1 MKLGA
6 STRPNLL
13 VAAAI
18 VIVVPLIAGAV
29 ALGGKLGVM
38 AVGGLIALAVGVY
51 IGLRHPLW
59 LYWGMAVAVGA
70 LPFGYFPGVHLP
82 LYLPFA
88 GGALVAALVHPNAAK
103 RFPVLGSTLAK
114 SVLVLVVI
122 SGVSMVITFSSIV
135 NILDYT
141 KWAIA
146 TGAFF
151 ALLALPREHLAKF
164 GRIFVYAASFNALI
178 GIGSIV
184 LGSNQILLQPFRIF
198 GYAVANTERFF
209 FTGGTP
215 TNLPRAG
222 RFEVAADSQAFSRLG
237 GLWLDPNAAGIGL
250 VISFVIAMIVF
261 TGWRRVVLAAIL
273 GSAIALTLSRS
284 AIVSV
289 LVGVVLV
296 FVFHPMRSRDR
307 QILVGTLT
315 LAFVG
320 AFMVPSVRTRLMGT
334 LSSNDAGATDRVD
347 SIREFPGRMDGHWL
361 FGWGWSQREFKDGA
375 YAFIENFVSNAP
387 LIAIHRGGIFVG
399 AAFLGVVVIGCV
411 IGYRLLRSNSL
422 PGALYGGVFIGF
434 SIVALNLDHPVV
446 VIPQIVFLYTIFL
459 TFLAYADQLRQED
472 KERSALETRIAEATR
487 SVPAA
492 APVSAGRH

>member
-6 STRPNLL
+6 SARNNAL
-13 VAAAI
+13 VGAAI
-18 VIVVPLIAGAV
+18 VASVVLVAGAATV
-29 ALGGKLGVM
+29 VGKPAIM
-38 AVGGLIALAVGVY
+38 AVAALIALSVGVY

-59 LYWGMAVAVGA
+59 LYWGMAVAVGT

-114 SVLVLVVI
+114 GVLVLVVI
-122 SGVSMVITFSSIV
+122 SGISMIITFSSIV

-151 ALLALPREHLAKF
+151 AILALPREHLAKF
-164 GRIFVYAASFNALI
+164 GRVFVYAAAFNASF
-178 GIGSIV
+178 GIASIV
-184 LGSNQILLQPFRIF
+184 MGSNQILLQPFRIF

-209 FTGGTP
+209 FTGGTAD
-215 TNLPRAG
+215 LRGDG
-222 RFEVAADSQAFSRLG
+222 RFAVAADSQAFSRLG

-250 VISFVIAMIVF
+250 VISFVIALIVV
-261 TGWRRVVLAAIL
+261 TGWRRVVLAGIL
-273 GSAIALTLSRS
+273 GAAIALTLSRS

-289 LVGVVLV
+289 LVGVLLV
-296 FVFHPMRSRDR
+296 FLFHPMRARDR
-307 QILVGTLT
+307 QLLIGTLT
-315 LAFVG
+315 LAFIS
-320 AFMVPSVRTRLMGT
+320 AFMVPSVRTRLLGT
-334 LSSNDAGATDRVD
+334 LSQNDAGATDRVD

-375 YAFIENFVSNAP
+375 YAFLENFVSNAP

-399 AAFLGVVVIGCV
+399 LAFLGVVAIGCV
-411 IGYRLLRSNSL
+411 IGYRLLRANSL
-422 PGALYGGVFIGF
+422 PRALYGGVFIGF
-434 SIVALNLDHPVV
+434 SFVALNLDHPVV

-459 TFLAYADQLRQED
+459 TFLAYADQLRVEAAESDERAARVEEARKFED
-472 KERSALETRIAEATR
+472 PPVA
-487 SVPAA
+487 VPA
-492 APVSAGRH
+492 GG